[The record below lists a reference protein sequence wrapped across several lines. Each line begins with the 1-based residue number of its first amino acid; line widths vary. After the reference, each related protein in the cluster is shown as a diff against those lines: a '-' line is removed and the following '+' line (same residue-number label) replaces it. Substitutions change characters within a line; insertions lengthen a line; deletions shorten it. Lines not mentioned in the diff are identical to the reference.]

1 MQLVLMENGVG
12 HPAALIV
19 DQGRES
25 PRAKDRA
32 ESKAGTKTENTTC
45 GDRPSFHPD
54 RKKQLGGQN
63 DAPDI
68 AENSGKSG
76 AILILLGECL
86 SWVLER
92 CQGRF

>member
-45 GDRPSFHPD
+45 GDRPLFHPD

-86 SWVLER
+86 SWVLEKG
-92 CQGRF
+92 QGRF